1 MLIPAIPTNSALI
14 RDQVDRS
21 SVLSSP
27 YYQDSHVTII
37 NADCRDVMARLPR
50 GLVVTDPPYNIG
62 YHYDGYKD
70 NLTAE
75 EYQELIRVAC
85 PSPCVLI
92 HYAEDLCAVSWTLE
106 EIPQKMVAWVY
117 PSNTARQWRGI
128 GWWGCKPDFKKDG
141 QAYRNPNDKRIKE
154 RIARGERAR
163 RYDWWET
170 NRPPPLIAT
179 QKSCWLLLPERDG
192 SRGTSGIAGRG
203 GASWTCGMAAAGAGL
218 GLPSGCDGRNND
230 RLDYKNLQD
239 VLHGN
244 SRRSQEMP
252 PLPPLPKPAL
262 DVCFSP
268 SIRGCHR
275 PTSDAH
281 AFRLFHVVD
290 RCRV

>member
-163 RYDWWET
+163 RYDWWEIDQVKNVSEEKTQHPCQIPTEVMLRILKIT
-170 NRPPPLIAT
+170 NCQLVIDPFAGSGTTLVAAKQMGIRSIGIERNPKYCSIAANR
-179 QKSCWLLLPERDG
+179 C
-192 SRGTSGIAGRG
+192 
-203 GASWTCGMAAAGAGL
+203 ASEFAGL
-218 GLPSGCDGRNND
+218 ATGAES
-230 RLDYKNLQD
+230 
-239 VLHGN
+239 H
-244 SRRSQEMP
+244 S
-252 PLPPLPKPAL
+252 
-262 DVCFSP
+262 
-268 SIRGCHR
+268 
-275 PTSDAH
+275 
-281 AFRLFHVVD
+281 
-290 RCRV
+290 